1 MLTNSAAGG
10 VLAAAYLAVLVLQLN
25 PQVPTA
31 SLTAL
36 RWFAILIAFYGLY
49 LGVALYLL
57 ILVREVLASR
67 PLRPAWFSVRLLAWV
82 SAAYAAA
89 AAVVTWGNLKGL
101 RAVLSESAAERMR
114 HGALA
119 TSILVVV
126 IVSLILVRG
135 SFGRRFS
142 RITALLLIVAMALP
156 VALPL
161 WWRGPGDIPVQ
172 APPRSPVPFSPSM
185 TAEASQPGAAA
196 AALYRRPVPH
206 VRLILLDGA
215 SLGFIRRRVA
225 VGHLPN
231 FGRLLDSGATID
243 LATLKPTQAEPV
255 WAAAMTGKYPP
266 KDGIRSNAIYR
277 VRPDDADPVDL
288 LPDYCFAAALTY
300 QGFLTAGG
308 LTSGALRA
316 RPLWDILADYQ
327 IASGIV
333 NLPLTRPAHGERGYV
348 ISDYFDEAAS
358 SPLRLADPQAGYP
371 TSAVDIAREVFDAWQ
386 AKPWTDVMPPSAP
399 DEPVPTG
406 IVRARWDHAYS
417 DAAAELDREFAP
429 RLTAVR
435 YESPDALGHW
445 YLEDAEPELYGR
457 LPGPE
462 RGRSVLDRDYA
473 YIDEEVGRA
482 VASLGPNDLLLV
494 VSGFGM
500 EPVTLPKRLLARLL
514 GRPDWTGGHEPA
526 PDGFL
531 LAYGTNVAHGQF
543 PRGSIVDVT
552 PTVLYYMGLAVG
564 RDMDGFARTDLF
576 IRSYTLE
583 HPVTFV
589 ATHEQPAQ
597 PQPPS

>member
-1 MLTNSAAGG
+1 MLTNAAAGG
-10 VLAAAYLAVLVLQLN
+10 VLGATYLLVLVLQLN

-31 SLTAL
+31 SLTAA
-36 RWFAILIAFYGLY
+36 RWFVTVVAFYGLY

-82 SAAYAAA
+82 SAVYAAA
-89 AAVVTWGNLKGL
+89 AAVVTWGNLKGF
-101 RAVLSESAAERMR
+101 RAVLSEGAAERAR
-114 HGALA
+114 HGAMA

-126 IVSLILVRG
+126 IVSLILLRR
-135 SFGRRFS
+135 SLGRRFS
-142 RITALLLIVAMALP
+142 RVTGLLLVVAMALP

-161 WWRGPGDIPVQ
+161 WWRGPGDVPVQ
-172 APPRSPVPFSPSM
+172 TPPRSPVPFGSPARTDAPLAGS
-185 TAEASQPGAAA
+185 
-196 AALYRRPVPH
+196 VPR

-215 SLGFIRRRVA
+215 SLGFIRQRVA
-225 VGHLPN
+225 VGQLPS
-231 FGRLLDSGATID
+231 FGRLLDRGATID

-277 VRPDDADPVDL
+277 VRADDADPVDL

-308 LTSGALRA
+308 LTSAALRA
-316 RPLWDILADYQ
+316 RPLWDILSDYQ
-327 IASGIV
+327 IPSGIV
-333 NLPLTRPAHGERGYV
+333 NLPLTRPARGERGYV

-371 TSAVDIAREVFDAWQ
+371 TSAIELAREVFDAWQ

-399 DEPVPTG
+399 EEPEPTG
-406 IVRARWDHAYS
+406 IVRARWDRAYA
-417 DAAAELDREFAP
+417 DAAAELDQEFAP

-435 YESPDALGHW
+435 YESLDAFGHW
-445 YLEDAEPELYGR
+445 YLEDAEPERYGR

-462 RGRSVLDRDYA
+462 RGRSVLDREYA
-473 YIDEEVGRA
+473 YIDGEVGRA

-514 GRPDWTGGHEPA
+514 GRPDWSGGHEPA

-531 LAYGTNVAHGQF
+531 LAYGGNVAHGQF
-543 PRGSIVDVT
+543 PRGSIVDLT
-552 PTVLYYMGLAVG
+552 PTVLYYMGLPAG

-576 IRSYTLE
+576 VRSFTLE

-589 ATHEQPAQ
+589 ATYERLAP
-597 PQPPS
+597 PRPPS

>member
-1 MLTNSAAGG
+1 MLTNAAAGG

-25 PQVPTA
+25 PQVPIV
-31 SLTAL
+31 SMTAL

-49 LGVALYLL
+49 LSVALYLL

-82 SAAYAAA
+82 SAVYAAA
-89 AAVVTWGNLKGL
+89 AAVATWGNLKGF

-126 IVSLILVRG
+126 IVSLILVRR

-142 RITALLLIVAMALP
+142 RVTGLLLVVTMALP

-161 WWRGPGDIPVQ
+161 WWRGPGDVPVQ
-172 APPRSPVPFSPSM
+172 APPRSPVPFG
-185 TAEASQPGAAA
+185 ASVRAAA
-196 AALYRRPVPH
+196 PTLDQLRQVPH
-206 VRLILLDGA
+206 VRLLLLDGA
-215 SLGFIRRRVA
+215 SLGFIRQRVA
-225 VGHLPN
+225 VGQLPN
-231 FGRLLDSGATID
+231 FGRLLDRGAAID
-243 LATLKPTQAEPV
+243 LATLKPAQAEPV

-266 KDGIRSNAIYR
+266 KNGIRSNAIYR
-277 VRPDDADPVDL
+277 VLPDDTDPVDL

-300 QGFLTAGG
+300 QGFLASEGQ
-308 LTSGALRA
+308 TSAALRA

-327 IASGIV
+327 IVSGIV
-333 NLPLTRPAHGERGYV
+333 NLPLTRPAHGERGYL

-371 TSAVDIAREVFDAWQ
+371 TSAVDIARQVFDVWQ
-386 AKPWTDVMPPSAP
+386 AKPWTAVMPPSAP

-417 DAAAELDREFAP
+417 EAAAELNQEFAP

-473 YIDEEVGRA
+473 FIDDEVGRA

-514 GRPDWTGGHEPA
+514 GRPDWTGGHESA

-531 LAYGTNVAHGQF
+531 LAYGSNVAHGQF
-543 PRGSIVDVT
+543 PRGSIVDLT

-576 IRSYTLE
+576 VRSYTLE

-589 ATHEQPAQ
+589 ATHERLADG
-597 PQPPS
+597 QPPS